1 MNETMKE
8 KQEITI
14 TVSGNPNDM
23 RGWFAE
29 KSGRILEELS
39 FLADTLHRPGEGPS
53 GGWPT
58 RREEA
63 DFHLSQAVKCAL
75 AISSL
80 SGGMGRQYKAE
91 DIARIV
97 DGGHEEYLRL
107 REEGR
112 AEKRPCSQ
120 NVSK

>member
-1 MNETMKE
+1 MNEK
-8 KQEITI
+8 KNIII

-23 RGWFAE
+23 RGWFTE

-39 FLADTLHRPGEGPS
+39 FLADTLHRPGEGLS

-58 RREEA
+58 KREEA

-75 AISSL
+75 AIAAI
-80 SGGMGRQYKAE
+80 SGETSERYRAE

-97 DGGHEEYLRL
+97 DGGHKEYLRL

-112 AEKRPCSQ
+112 TEKRPCSQ